1 MVRTHDTSGR
11 IGLVTRRL
19 GKGLAP
25 WQTRW
30 VALHDELHLLEVLLE
45 AIEPRPEY
53 TSAYWDIGAD
63 AIALGQDIEEIY
75 GETQA
80 AGEPTDD
87 APFMT
92 LRRRLTLLQA
102 RAQQLSLEHDLD

>member
-1 MVRTHDTSGR
+1 M
-11 IGLVTRRL
+11 TRRL

-53 TSAYWDIGAD
+53 TSAYWELGAD
-63 AIALGQDIEEIY
+63 AIALGQDIEETY
-75 GETQA
+75 VETQA
-80 AGEPTDD
+80 TGGPSSD
-87 APFMT
+87 APFMA
-92 LRRRLTLLQA
+92 LRKRLTLLQA

>member
-1 MVRTHDTSGR
+1 M
-11 IGLVTRRL
+11 TRRQ

-53 TSAYWDIGAD
+53 TSAYWELGAD
-63 AIALGQDIEEIY
+63 AIALGQDIEDAY
-75 GETQA
+75 GQAQA
-80 AGEPTDD
+80 AGGLDNE
-87 APFMT
+87 APFMA